1 MINLSKFAETL
12 CDLMFEHD
20 NMTAKALAEELG
32 IPAPTI
38 TRYRKA
44 QHVPTVDNLVKIA
57 DYFHRS
63 TDFLLGLEEENLS
76 LTFKPCPPFSEQ
88 LIFLTKYFKDNYCNF
103 YHTLE
108 IPESTFFEWKNGSS
122 KPSLESIEKI
132 ADYFGRRI
140 DFILGRET

>member
-12 CDLMFEHD
+12 CDLMFERN

-44 QHVPTVDNLVKIA
+44 QHVPTVKNLVKIA

-63 TDFLLGLEEENLS
+63 TDFLLGLEEENSS
-76 LTFKPCPPFSEQ
+76 LTFKPCPAFSQ
-88 LIFLTKYFKDNYCNF
+88 QIVFLTEHFKHTYYSF
-103 YHTLE
+103 YHTLK

-122 KPSLESIEKI
+122 NPTLESIKNI
-132 ADYFGRRI
+132 ADYFDCRI
-140 DFILGRET
+140 DFVIGRET